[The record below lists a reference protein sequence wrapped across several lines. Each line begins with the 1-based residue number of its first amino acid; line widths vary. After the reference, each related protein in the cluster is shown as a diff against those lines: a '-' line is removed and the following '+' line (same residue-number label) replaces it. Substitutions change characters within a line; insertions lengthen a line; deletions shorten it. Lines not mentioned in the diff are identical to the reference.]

1 VIDLDRV
8 FTPRFQRAETI
19 LNRATRLIG
28 IACMFIVAAHIVFGW
43 P

>member
-1 VIDLDRV
+1 MINLDRQ
-8 FTPRFQRAETI
+8 FTSRLQRAETI
-19 LNRATRLIG
+19 INRATRLIG